1 MPKFYAELDGIVVI
15 GIKELAAEI
24 EAPGHVEIDHLNES
38 LIGMMYEG
46 GEFVPA
52 PQEPE
57 QITQISRLDFMDRFT
72 DTELAGVFAAAKA
85 SPAVEVWV
93 EKVKAASS
101 IDLTD
106 PRTVSGVQ
114 ALETAGLIAEGRA
127 DEILA
132 TQ

>member
-1 MPKFYAELDGIVVI
+1 MPKFYAVLLAGRVV
-15 GIKELAAEI
+15 GVKQLAAAI
-24 EAPGHVEIDHLNES
+24 EAPGHVEIESLDQS
-38 LIGMMYEG
+38 LIGMLYEG

-57 QITQISRLDFMDRFT
+57 QITQISRLEFMDRF
-72 DTELAGVFAAAKA
+72 DKDLAGVFAAAKA
-85 SPAVEVWV
+85 NPDVEVWV

-114 ALETAGLIAEGRA
+114 ALETAGLIAVGRA